1 MRDNHERIQCVL
13 QRAAALQERD
23 QKRRTRKNESFF
35 LTVSVMLSCLL
46 VYCIGTFPAAHQTAA
61 VAGHCGAIL
70 LIGGYVLT
78 AIITFIVATAL
89 TVICIKRRNK

>member
-1 MRDNHERIQCVL
+1 
-13 QRAAALQERD
+13 
-23 QKRRTRKNESFF
+23 
-35 LTVSVMLSCLL
+35 MLSCLL

-70 LIGGYVLT
+70 LIGGIGGYVLT